1 MGESEFESQ
10 GAHHF
15 CYNTPVLVD
24 KQKQIAIDRDK
35 RRRKSKLRVI
45 NINTRYDVTGNLRWL
60 ARAID
65 RGKYGNVTDA
75 VIALR
80 VIRTGDAAT
89 KGETFHFGTGNI
101 ANAYHALEMAKKD
114 IT

>member
-1 MGESEFESQ
+1 M
-10 GAHHF
+10 
-15 CYNTPVLVD
+15 VLTD
-24 KQKQIAIDRDK
+24 KQKQIAIDREK
-35 RRRKSKLRVI
+35 RKRISKLRVI
-45 NINTRYDVTGNLRWL
+45 NINTRYDVTGNLKWL

-65 RGKYGNVTDA
+65 RGKYGTVTDA

-80 VIRTGDAAT
+80 VIRPGGAT

-101 ANAYHALEMAKKD
+101 ANAYHALDMAKKD